1 MAIRNFE
8 TLLYDFLTFL
18 HNIFIIVD
26 INVFILFILD
36 LTWLYKLYGAIGS
49 CCIEMDLHKV
59 YQRTLQLNYVFTL
72 IIHIDKKRK
81 HSLFFVLWISKRFW
95 IIIFLDFIKCI
106 ISANLFLILKVAP
119 LINLIKSNS

>member
-72 IIHIDKKRK
+72 IIHIDKQM
-81 HSLFFVLWISKRFW
+81 
-95 IIIFLDFIKCI
+95 
-106 ISANLFLILKVAP
+106 
-119 LINLIKSNS
+119 